1 MTLGLIVV
9 RKPVGLTIN
18 GLEMPERYTNIYNH
32 KLANETVIK
41 GRERKTTK
49 KVKKGTF
56 RVRHRRASHR
66 SV

>member
-41 GRERKTTK
+41 GRERKIDQKGK
-49 KVKKGTF
+49 KRYF
-56 RVRHRRASHR
+56 
-66 SV
+66 